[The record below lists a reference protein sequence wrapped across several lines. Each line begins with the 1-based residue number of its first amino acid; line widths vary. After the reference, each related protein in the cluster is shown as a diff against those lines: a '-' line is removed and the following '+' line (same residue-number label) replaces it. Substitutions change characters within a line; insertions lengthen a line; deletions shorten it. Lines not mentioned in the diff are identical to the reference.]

1 MTDQASNSVLAAL
14 SIKLV
19 TAVFGFTGAMVSL
32 AFGRQV
38 TRAQALVSVAVGLT
52 TALAVTPLVQAM
64 LHLSDSLLGGI
75 AFLIG
80 LTAMGVLPVVMHAAP
95 GLFARWVA
103 RTQNQPTQ
111 GEGDAK

>member
-1 MTDQASNSVLAAL
+1 MSEQPSQSVLAAL
-14 SIKLV
+14 SIKLA

-38 TRAQALVSVAVGLT
+38 TRAQALVSVAVGLA
-52 TALAVTPLVQAM
+52 TALATTPLVQAWF
-64 LHLSDSLLGGI
+64 HFGDSLLGGV

-80 LTAMGVLPVVMHAAP
+80 LTAMGVLPVVMGAAP
-95 GLFARWVA
+95 GITARWLN
-103 RTQNQPTQ
+103 RPQNQPTQ